1 MYNVYFIAIKHK
13 NLNVSNVIDQLMH
26 ILISIKKEI
35 YYFFIITEIFIRFNE
50 QNVGYQALVCQVS
63 NNCPVV
69 DFGFVFRVNQR
80 LKDPWRN
87 YVISNN
93 NVVNYNIRKSLPPIL
108 TSHFLFQW
116 ILFFLNVMFFKHD
129 SFFKNK
135 KCGYLL
141 FDTHHDHVLRVRW
154 HCRCIKPNESQVPDN
169 LKDDLVADQLKCNG
183 LLEIAKIRKYGY
195 AIRLTPEEFL
205 KRSVFIYYDIFFL

>member
-93 NVVNYNIRKSLPPIL
+93 NVVNYNISKSLPPIL
-108 TSHFLFQW
+108 TSHFLFQ
-116 ILFFLNVMFFKHD
+116 
-129 SFFKNK
+129 
-135 KCGYLL
+135 
-141 FDTHHDHVLRVRW
+141 
-154 HCRCIKPNESQVPDN
+154 
-169 LKDDLVADQLKCNG
+169 
-183 LLEIAKIRKYGY
+183 
-195 AIRLTPEEFL
+195 
-205 KRSVFIYYDIFFL
+205 